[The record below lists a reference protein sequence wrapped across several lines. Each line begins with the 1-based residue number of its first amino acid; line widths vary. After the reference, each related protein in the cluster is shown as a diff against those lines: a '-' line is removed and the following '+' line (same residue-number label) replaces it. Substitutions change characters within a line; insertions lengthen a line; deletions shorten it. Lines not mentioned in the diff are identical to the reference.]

1 MVDTSGRQSAPIQL
15 VPVLDLWIHKES
27 SSKAVIQQKCLS
39 QRFSE
44 RNCLLELEKYRLER
58 EKEGQ
63 KLDRDYVSIP
73 WPYDKYLR
81 GIGNETDEAKNKVD
95 EKSPKERV
103 HGL

>member
-1 MVDTSGRQSAPIQL
+1 MNGRQSAPIQL
-15 VPVLDLWIHKES
+15 VPALDLWIHKES
-27 SSKAVIQQKCLS
+27 NSRAVIQQKCLS

-44 RNCLLELEKYRLER
+44 RNRLLELEKYRLER
-58 EKEGQ
+58 EEEGQ

-73 WPYDKYLR
+73 RPYNKYLR
-81 GIGNETDEAKNKVD
+81 GISDETDKAKNKVD